1 MKITPIPSATPDA
14 PVPNVSVRR
23 LQVSTNA
30 TPDGVTINQSLPAP
44 DSGNNDTVEQSQ
56 VVNEDT
62 KPLSPQFAALA
73 KQRRAL
79 QLKEQEL
86 TAREEAFKKSSSTE
100 GKIDLAKLKSEP
112 LRVLLE
118 NGVTYDQLT
127 EAVLANQHGYNPEVQ
142 ALKDELQSLRTG
154 VEKTFAD
161 RDSQAEQQVKAE
173 MTREADILVASG
185 QDFELVR
192 ETKSVPDVIAL
203 VERVYKEQG
212 RLLDVREALQ
222 LVEDELLA
230 DSLKFA
236 QLEKVKAKLA
246 PPAPAA
252 KPQQMRTLASND
264 SASQPMT
271 AKQRAIAAFNGTLGH
286 R

>member
-1 MKITPIPSATPDA
+1 MKITPIPAATPDA

-23 LQVSTNA
+23 FQVSTNA

-56 VVNEDT
+56 VVSEDT

-142 ALKDELQSLRTG
+142 ALKDEIQSLKTG

-271 AKQRAIAAFNGTLGH
+271 AKQRAIAAFNGTLGQ